1 MSESPLSIFQR
12 EKERT
17 GSVEE
22 ARRRDWSDCE
32 KERRSDREMQR
43 TKEVNERGE
52 RLREQMEEELSG

>member
-12 EKERT
+12 GKERT

-52 RLREQMEEELSG
+52 RLRE

>member
-12 EKERT
+12 GKERT

-22 ARRRDWSDCE
+22 ARRRDRSDCE

-52 RLREQMEEELSG
+52 RVRE